1 MEQIKAVRTRR
12 KKIAAILTTCF
23 TRSHAEVILPKLI
36 KGFHADHGM
45 LEPQVDLASIYLDQ
59 IHEEDVCVLFAWEHG
74 IPIYP
79 SIIKALTLRGG
90 ELSVE
95 GVLIIGEH
103 GDYGSN
109 ERKRSSTR
117 DAPSSSRFVASF
129 PPRVIQCRFLTTS
142 TFSIAGSR
150 PGGCTTALVH

>member
-1 MEQIKAVRTRR
+1 MNGR

-36 KGFHADHGM
+36 KGFPTDNGM

-59 IHEEDVCVLFAWEHG
+59 IHEEDVCVPFARENG

-79 SIIKALTLRGG
+79 SIVKALTLGGG
-90 ELSVE
+90 ELSVD

-109 ERKRSSTR
+109 EKEQKLY
-117 DAPSSSRFVASF
+117 P
-129 PPRVIQCRFLTTS
+129 
-142 TFSIAGSR
+142 
-150 PGGCTTALVH
+150 

>member
-1 MEQIKAVRTRR
+1 MTGR

-36 KGFHADHGM
+36 KGFPTDDGM
-45 LEPQVDLASIYLDQ
+45 LEPKVDLASIFLDQ
-59 IHEEDVCVLFAWEHG
+59 IHEEDVCVPFAREHG

-79 SIIKALTLRGG
+79 SIVKALTLGGG
-90 ELSVE
+90 ELAVD

-109 ERKRSSTR
+109 EKGQKLYPRRFFFEQVCGLFSTSGHTR
-117 DAPSSSRFVASF
+117 
-129 PPRVIQCRFLTTS
+129 CRFS
-142 TFSIAGSR
+142 TINIFPIAGSR
-150 PGGCTTALVH
+150 PGGCTTAPVN